1 MLTRPAHSPMT
12 SPAERVQLAAVFG
25 MLGTLLG
32 VLAVALAMWLYQ
44 IQTRIQDQNDS
55 LIALERAVVDLGDNQ
70 RLAMDTLVQ
79 KIGVD
84 KYEDFYKLYNKADRE
99 RDEAQRQLAIQRSIS
114 ERIGGQAKE
123 LEKQAL
129 ALDGKLVSA
138 RKDLER
144 YENDAKEAPKLR
156 EKIASLEESVERKQR
171 RLDELAPLAE
181 SDVGKATL
189 DLQNELFRTRYLA
202 YIGWGL
208 TAVLGLALVVAY
220 FYYKPPLETAA
231 EPEPEAEG
239 GERPTHRIV

>member
-1 MLTRPAHSPMT
+1 MPARN
-12 SPAERVQLAAVFG
+12 PAV
-25 MLGTLLG
+25 
-32 VLAVALAMWLYQ
+32 
-44 IQTRIQDQNDS
+44 DQ
-55 LIALERAVVDLGDNQ
+55 R
-70 RLAMDTLVQ
+70 
-79 KIGVD
+79 
-84 KYEDFYKLYNKADRE
+84 ADRWPGQGA
-99 RDEAQRQLAIQRSIS
+99 REAGA
-114 ERIGGQAKE
+114 
-123 LEKQAL
+123 

-189 DLQNELFRTRYLA
+189 DLQN
-202 YIGWGL
+202 GSPHPVPGL
-208 TAVLGLALVVAY
+208 YRMGPHSGPRPGIVVAY